1 MVWLFMQ
8 LHQLTASHNN
18 PIDTNSYITSI
29 IQRKLCLELLQGK
42 MSPDVCWSLGCI
54 LRTLPEQFH
63 SINKKYVQMA
73 EPVRC
78 L

>member
-1 MVWLFMQ
+1 MYKMCFIFICDGLFLYSEGKGMVWLFMQ

-42 MSPDVCWSLGCI
+42 CPQMSAGAWDAS
-54 LRTLPEQFH
+54 
-63 SINKKYVQMA
+63 
-73 EPVRC
+73 
-78 L
+78 